1 MSTKVRQRPL
11 DGPARS
17 VAGSASGLCRDDDRT
32 DLRRRATRCR
42 LGGAADRTRSY
53 TVITASGVSAG
64 GGFGSGRGKR
74 PHPAVQDGETV
85 VVVRPIFDFTKIAL
99 AGITAW
105 VAMLAAFLPLR
116 ANGR

>member
-32 DLRRRATRCR
+32 DLRRRGR
-42 LGGAADRTRSY
+42 ADHGTGSY